1 MMKVDCYLMNLSTY
15 HITMICLKSKY
26 TLFAGECFGMD
37 ILEHDIFIVFI
48 EDTDNGSEAENDVG
62 T

>member
-1 MMKVDCYLMNLSTY
+1 MNLSTY